1 MSERQP
7 DESRLPCVGFGP
19 HSISRLIVGGNPFC
33 GNSHVSPELSAEM
46 GGYYTDERVVEV
58 LLQCEAAG
66 INTCQVRGDFRV
78 LNWIEALR
86 RRGSRLQVIYQTAS
100 EMHDVLQNIRVLAA
114 TDPIGIY
121 HHGTRTDQ
129 LWLEG
134 RIDEVRDCL
143 SCIRDCGVRVG
154 LGTHLPEVVRHAEE
168 HDWDLDFYMTC
179 FYTIS
184 HKPRESA
191 LVSGEQG
198 VASELYLEEDRARM
212 CEVIAGTHR
221 QCLAFKILAA
231 GRNCA
236 TQDDVRAAFDFAFRH
251 IKPTDAVV
259 VGVFTRDIDQVA
271 LNAAYVREA
280 CDAVLQGDVA

>member
-1 MSERQP
+1 MV
-7 DESRLPCVGFGP
+7 DFGP
-19 HSISRLIVGGNPFC
+19 HRISRLILGGNPFC
-33 GNSHVSPELSAEM
+33 GNSHVSRHLSAEM
-46 GGYYTDERVVEV
+46 SRYYTDERVVET
-58 LLQCEAAG
+58 LLECETAG
-66 INTCQVRGDFRV
+66 INTCQLRGDYRV
-78 LNWIEALR
+78 LSWIETLR
-86 RRGSRLQVIYQTAS
+86 RRGSRMQVIYQTAS
-100 EMHDVLQNIRVLAA
+100 EMHDVIQNIRVLAA

-121 HHGTRTDQ
+121 HHGSRTDQ

-134 RIDEVRDCL
+134 RIVEVRDYLRCM
-143 SCIRDCGVRVG
+143 RDCGVQVG
-154 LGTHLPEVVRHAEE
+154 LGTHLPEVVEYAEE

-191 LVSGEQG
+191 LVSGVQDVDGE
-198 VASELYLEEDRARM
+198 VYLAEDRARM
-212 CEVIAGTHR
+212 CEAIRATDK

-259 VGVFTRDIDQVA
+259 VGMFTRDLDQVA
-271 LNAAYVREA
+271 LNTAYAR
-280 CDAVLQGDVA
+280 DASQGVMQGDVA